1 MTPILTILALTM
13 FLGGLWVVTQSAPN
27 TQWPIPIAVGGFIL
41 RLLGLSC

>member
-1 MTPILTILALTM
+1 MTPALTALGLLM

-41 RLLGLSC
+41 LCLLYR